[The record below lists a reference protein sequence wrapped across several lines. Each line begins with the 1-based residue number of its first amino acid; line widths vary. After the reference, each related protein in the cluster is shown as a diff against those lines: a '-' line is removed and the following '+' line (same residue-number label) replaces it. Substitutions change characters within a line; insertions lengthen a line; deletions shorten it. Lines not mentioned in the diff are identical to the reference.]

1 MRLLKFFLWITLL
14 ACVAWGSA
22 IFLGPTLIHRSV
34 AIYLGDA
41 VKIQR
46 LNVSPALEVSAAA
59 IEFDFPAR
67 DGAPAVR
74 GVSRGVTFDWSFNE
88 VIKFDLGIGP
98 TRVEGLGFVASAD
111 LSLKP
116 NSNFDWARV
125 RLEGN
130 FEGASV
136 GPHAA
141 ELGRLSADLD
151 ALNQVASVLK
161 IEAEHLTTEVGG
173 LAALVPAAV
182 ATVSEIKLGAPIV
195 AQASDLEFQFSGGAN
210 YAGANLESAAGR
222 GRLAGGVIDLE
233 VTGSNF
239 AGAAAGI
246 RIENF
251 HVSADFDV
259 VDQLLGRTIDFE
271 LENISAELFDGS
283 IENYAGKIMHGDGNF
298 SHAGSGR
305 IGSLVL
311 RSGENY
317 IGEVSGAEFKLELTA
332 TVDEASE
339 TKIRGVAEIGL
350 AKDFDL
356 AVAVNA
362 AAAAPAECLGE
373 GCSVSDVVIEY
384 VASVPGGKLVG
395 SSSCQ
400 KSTCLLDH
408 FSHTLQ
414 TDDTDKFF
422 KGVGAARVFSPL
434 AVPLAYAAMQRGV
447 PSGRGHQLEF

>member
-1 MRLLKFFLWITLL
+1 MRILKFFLWIALL

-74 GVSRGVTFDWSFNE
+74 GISRGVTFDWSFDE

-98 TRVEGLGFVASAD
+98 TRVEGLGFVASAG

-116 NSNFDWARV
+116 NSNFEWARV

-151 ALNQVASVLK
+151 ALNQVALGIK
-161 IEAEHLTTEVGG
+161 IEAERVTTEVDG
-173 LAALVPAAV
+173 LVALVPAAV
-182 ATVSEIKLGAPIV
+182 ATLNEIKLGAPIA
-195 AQASDLEFQFSGGAN
+195 AQASDLEFQLPEGAT

-246 RIENF
+246 RIETF
-251 HVSADFDV
+251 HV
-259 VDQLLGRTIDFE
+259 
-271 LENISAELFDGS
+271 
-283 IENYAGKIMHGDGNF
+283 
-298 SHAGSGR
+298 
-305 IGSLVL
+305 
-311 RSGENY
+311 
-317 IGEVSGAEFKLELTA
+317 
-332 TVDEASE
+332 
-339 TKIRGVAEIGL
+339 
-350 AKDFDL
+350 
-356 AVAVNA
+356 
-362 AAAAPAECLGE
+362 
-373 GCSVSDVVIEY
+373 
-384 VASVPGGKLVG
+384 
-395 SSSCQ
+395 
-400 KSTCLLDH
+400 
-408 FSHTLQ
+408 
-414 TDDTDKFF
+414 
-422 KGVGAARVFSPL
+422 
-434 AVPLAYAAMQRGV
+434 
-447 PSGRGHQLEF
+447 